1 MYRTTFALCAIA
13 LTATLTAHADFSYSK
28 TQKVTGG
35 SMAAMAG
42 NTANRDGK
50 SYFKG
55 EKIAEV
61 NGDSTILIDFGA
73 QTVTTINNAAKT
85 YKVLKFADAAAASST
100 ANAEVSVNIQ
110 DTGNTKT
117 INGYNAKESLV
128 TLDMDMAMGG
138 RGQGMN
144 MKMQA
149 EIEVWRSTD
158 VPGAAQ
164 MTDFYRRN
172 AANFPW
178 AAMMGAGG
186 NQSIQQ
192 ALTQLQKKLAES
204 DGMVV
209 EEVIRVKPAGGAGSQ
224 LAQTPQMPQMTPEQE
239 AKMQAAMAQM
249 QAMSKQGGPQ
259 AAAAQQAMAAMAGMG
274 RGPAA
279 AGGASNGA
287 LIEMTIDNTGFST
300 EPVPDSVFVVPSD
313 YKKLP

>member
-1 MYRTTFALCAIA
+1 MFRTTASLCTVALA
-13 LTATLTAHADFSYSK
+13 ATLTAHADFSFSK

-42 NTANRDGK
+42 NAANRESK

-55 EKIAEV
+55 QKVAEV
-61 NGDSTILIDFGA
+61 ASDSTILIDFAA
-73 QTVTTINNAAKT
+73 QTVTIINKVQKT
-85 YKVLKFADAAAASST
+85 YKVQKFGDAAAAAG
-100 ANAEVSVNIQ
+100 ANADVSVNIQ
-110 DTGNTKT
+110 DTGKTKT

-128 TLDMDMAMGG
+128 TLDLDFATG
-138 RGQGMN
+138 RGPA
-144 MKMQA
+144 MKMAA

-158 VPGAAQ
+158 VPGSAQ
-164 MTDFYRRN
+164 MREFYQKN

-192 ALTQLQKKLAES
+192 AITQVQKKLAES

-209 EEVIRVKPAGGAGSQ
+209 EEVIRMKPAGGAGPQ
-224 LAQTPQMPQMTPEQE
+224 MAQMPQMPQMTPEQQ

-249 QAMSKQGGPQ
+249 QTMSKQGGAQ
-259 AAAAQQAMAAMAGMG
+259 AAAAQQAMAAMAAMG

-279 AGGASNGA
+279 SGAAGGSSSA
-287 LIEMTIDNTGFST
+287 LIEITVDNTGFST
-300 EPVPDSVFVVPSD
+300 EPVPDSEFVVPSD
-313 YKKLP
+313 YKQIP

>member
-1 MYRTTFALCAIA
+1 MFRTAAPLCAIA
-13 LTATLTAHADFSYSK
+13 LAATLTAHADFSYSK
-28 TQKVTGG
+28 SQKVTGG

-42 NTANRDGK
+42 SAANRDGK

-55 EKIAEV
+55 DKVAEV
-61 NGDSTILIDFGA
+61 NGDSTIVLDFGA
-73 QTVTTINNAAKT
+73 QTITTINNAAKT
-85 YKVLKFADAAAASST
+85 YKVQKFSDVAAASSSPD
-100 ANAEVSVNIQ
+100 VSVNIQ
-110 DTGNTKT
+110 DTPNTKT

-128 TLDMDMAMGG
+128 TVDVDMQMG
-138 RGQGMN
+138 RGQGMT
-144 MKMQA
+144 MKLQA
-149 EIEVWRSTD
+149 EIEVWRATD
-158 VPGAAQ
+158 VPGSAQ
-164 MTDFYRRN
+164 LREFYQKN

-209 EEVIRVKPAGGAGSQ
+209 EEVIRVKPAGGGAPQ
-224 LAQTPQMPQMTPEQE
+224 MAQMPQMPQMTPEQQ

-279 AGGASNGA
+279 AGGGASNA

>member
-1 MYRTTFALCAIA
+1 MNRTTPALCAIA
-13 LTATLTAHADFSYSK
+13 LTATLTAHADLSYSR

-35 SMAAMAG
+35 QMAAMAG
-42 NTANRDGK
+42 NAANRSGK

-55 EKIAEV
+55 EKVADV
-61 NGDSTILIDFGA
+61 NGDSSIILDFGA
-73 QTVTTINNAAKT
+73 QTITTINSTAKT
-85 YKVLKFADAAAASST
+85 YRVQKFSDVAAASSGPD
-100 ANAEVSVNIQ
+100 VSVNIQ

-128 TLDMDMAMGG
+128 TLDVDMQMGG

-158 VPGAAQ
+158 VPGSAEMRA
-164 MTDFYRRN
+164 FYQKN

-192 ALTQLQKKLAES
+192 AVTQVQKKLAES

-209 EEVIRVKPAGGAGSQ
+209 EEVIRVKPAGGAAGPQ
-224 LAQTPQMPQMTPEQE
+224 MAQMPQMPQMTP
-239 AKMQAAMAQM
+239 
-249 QAMSKQGGPQ
+249 
-259 AAAAQQAMAAMAGMG
+259 
-274 RGPAA
+274 
-279 AGGASNGA
+279 
-287 LIEMTIDNTGFST
+287 
-300 EPVPDSVFVVPSD
+300 
-313 YKKLP
+313 

>member
-1 MYRTTFALCAIA
+1 MFRTTASLCTVALA
-13 LTATLTAHADFSYSK
+13 ATLTAHADFSFSK

-42 NTANRDGK
+42 NAANRESK

-55 EKIAEV
+55 QKVAEV
-61 NGDSTILIDFGA
+61 ASDSTILIDFAA
-73 QTVTTINNAAKT
+73 QTVTIINKVQKT
-85 YKVLKFADAAAASST
+85 YKVQKFGDAAAAAG
-100 ANAEVSVNIQ
+100 ANADVSVNIQ
-110 DTGNTKT
+110 DTGKTKT

-128 TLDMDMAMGG
+128 TLDLDFATG
-138 RGQGMN
+138 RGPA
-144 MKMQA
+144 MKMAA

-158 VPGAAQ
+158 VPGSAQ
-164 MTDFYRRN
+164 MREFYQKN

-192 ALTQLQKKLAES
+192 AITQVQKKLAES

-209 EEVIRVKPAGGAGSQ
+209 EEVIRMKPAGGAGPQ
-224 LAQTPQMPQMTPEQE
+224 MAQMPQMPQMTPEQQ

-249 QAMSKQGGPQ
+249 QTMSKQGGAQ
-259 AAAAQQAMAAMAGMG
+259 AAAAQQAMAAMAAMG

-279 AGGASNGA
+279 SGATGGSSSA
-287 LIEMTIDNTGFST
+287 LIEITVDNTGFST
-300 EPVPDSVFVVPSD
+300 EPVPDSEFVVPSD
-313 YKKLP
+313 YKQIP

>member
-1 MYRTTFALCAIA
+1 MFRTTASLCTVALA
-13 LTATLTAHADFSYSK
+13 ATLTAHADFSFSK

-42 NTANRDGK
+42 NAANRETK

-55 EKIAEV
+55 QKVAEV
-61 NGDSTILIDFGA
+61 ASDSTILIDFAA
-73 QTVTTINNAAKT
+73 QTVTIINKVQKT
-85 YKVLKFADAAAASST
+85 YKVQKFGDAAAAAG
-100 ANAEVSVNIQ
+100 ANADVSVNIQ
-110 DTGNTKT
+110 DTGKTKT

-128 TLDMDMAMGG
+128 TLDLDFATG
-138 RGQGMN
+138 RGPA
-144 MKMQA
+144 MKMAA

-158 VPGAAQ
+158 VPGSAQ
-164 MTDFYRRN
+164 MREFYQKN

-192 ALTQLQKKLAES
+192 AITQVQKKLAES

-209 EEVIRVKPAGGAGSQ
+209 EEVIRMKPAGGAGPQ
-224 LAQTPQMPQMTPEQE
+224 MAQMPQMPQMTPEQQ

-249 QAMSKQGGPQ
+249 QTMSKQGGAQ
-259 AAAAQQAMAAMAGMG
+259 AAAAQQAMAAMAAMG

-279 AGGASNGA
+279 SGAAGGSSSA
-287 LIEMTIDNTGFST
+287 LIEITVDNTGFST
-300 EPVPDSVFVVPSD
+300 EPVPDSEFVVPSD
-313 YKKLP
+313 YKQIP